1 MDTSWPWRVTESEA
15 AELWDLT
22 RPLIGDCHMEL
33 LKFDDPEAKAV
44 SQQLTHI
51 DSCFSLAPTIQLH
64 HQFDGEEM

>member
-1 MDTSWPWRVTESEA
+1 MDTSWPWRVAEAGA

-44 SQQLTHI
+44 SQQLTHR
-51 DSCFSLAPTIQLH
+51 QLLLTGTH
-64 HQFDGEEM
+64 YSIHDTVLMEEM